1 MTGQIISRRLSCLLV
16 AVVLMFSY
24 LMLTHSPIVRAAN
37 TPFTEA
43 FVRYDSLEA
52 GATTTGRVCFQP
64 TAGTINS
71 LSIVFPTDSNPYSL
85 AAAAS
90 WSFNTSNLDT
100 GQTPMVHLPAAATSV
115 SGVTLNITLTSTL
128 AANTADLYCFNFNS
142 SLTLP
147 TTGGTETAP
156 GSITSST
163 SAPAVIDQTNFSYSN
178 AIISNNTVVVNAVVP
193 PSFALALSGN
203 TDTFASN
210 LSTLSI
216 NSSPGNT
223 ITITTNAASGY
234 ILWAEDSNYRTVT
247 DAGSSPA
254 NEHGALKSSTA
265 NYALANETPSSLG
278 SASHLFAAGTEDYGL
293 EVSDT
298 TPGTG
303 YGTSSV
309 NAAYIN
315 TGSLGTYAGVLNP
328 TFYEP
333 IASDTG
339 TANGNALTV
348 KELATISGN
357 TPAGSDYT
365 DTIYYTGA
373 GEF

>member
-1 MTGQIISRRLSCLLV
+1 
-16 AVVLMFSY
+16 
-24 LMLTHSPIVRAAN
+24 
-37 TPFTEA
+37 
-43 FVRYDSLEA
+43 
-52 GATTTGRVCFQP
+52 
-64 TAGTINS
+64 
-71 LSIVFPTDSNPYSL
+71 
-85 AAAAS
+85 
-90 WSFNTSNLDT
+90 
-100 GQTPMVHLPAAATSV
+100 
-115 SGVTLNITLTSTL
+115 
-128 AANTADLYCFNFNS
+128 
-142 SLTLP
+142 
-147 TTGGTETAP
+147 
-156 GSITSST
+156 
-163 SAPAVIDQTNFSYSN
+163 
-178 AIISNNTVVVNAVVP
+178 
-193 PSFALALSGN
+193 
-203 TDTFASN
+203 
-210 LSTLSI
+210 
-216 NSSPGNT
+216 
-223 ITITTNAASGY
+223 
-234 ILWAEDSNYRTVT
+234 
-247 DAGSSPA
+247 
-254 NEHGALKSSTA
+254 
-265 NYALANETPSSLG
+265 
-278 SASHLFAAGTEDYGL
+278 LFAAGTEDYGL